1 MGVMPSTRD
10 SSHLPTATLSRRR
23 CLMVGAA
30 ATLSACA
37 GMRHGAA
44 DRVEDLAAGRRM
56 EVAELLKA
64 AATGELDT
72 DAGVARQVA
81 RRVPAWVIGFPDLVQ
96 VGYVTILSAAVN
108 DGGRQFPVKSYYCP
122 SRRSGGSADLSESV
136 QVYPG
141 DATPPPTFTASGT
154 AQAVT
159 ATGALTM
166 SGAALG
172 CAINFEDS
180 GSEPFLVSAWYRGQS
195 GNSDGAAAALGLS
208 GRFPTA
214 SSLLLGTGVAVPND
228 SFFERTAFKG
238 AFGGVMT
245 DWTQG
250 WTVYGTLD

>member
-1 MGVMPSTRD
+1 
-10 SSHLPTATLSRRR
+10 
-23 CLMVGAA
+23 
-30 ATLSACA
+30 
-37 GMRHGAA
+37 
-44 DRVEDLAAGRRM
+44 
-56 EVAELLKA
+56 
-64 AATGELDT
+64 
-72 DAGVARQVA
+72 
-81 RRVPAWVIGFPDLVQ
+81 
-96 VGYVTILSAAVN
+96 
-108 DGGRQFPVKSYYCP
+108 
-122 SRRSGGSADLSESV
+122 
-136 QVYPG
+136 
-141 DATPPPTFTASGT
+141 
-154 AQAVT
+154 VT

-228 SFFERTAFKG
+228 SFFDRTPFKG

-250 WTVYGTLD
+250 WTLYGTLD